1 MQTANR
7 YYDRYFSLDAVKILP
22 GEYYVTRQ
30 QRLLVTVLGSCV
42 AACLRDP
49 VAGIIGMNHF
59 MLPEADAH
67 RDTPISARA
76 RYGAFA
82 MEMLINDMIKA
93 GAHRE
98 RLQAKVFGGGAVL
111 GDYRVL
117 NVGERNARFVLDY
130 LRYEGIVLLSHDL
143 LGDYPRKVYFFPQD
157 GRVKVKLIKRLN
169 NNTILDRETRYAG
182 ELQRSGVGGE
192 TELF

>member
-49 VAGIIGMNHF
+49 GTGIIGMNHF
-59 MLPEADAH
+59 MLPEADSRH
-67 RDTPISARA
+67 DTPISARA

-93 GAHRE
+93 GACRE
-98 RLQAKVFGGGAVL
+98 RLQAKVFGGGSVL
-111 GDYRVL
+111 GHYRAI

-130 LRYEGIVLLSHDL
+130 LRIEGIALMSHDL
-143 LGDYPRKVYFFPQD
+143 LGDFPRKVYFFPQD
-157 GRVKVKLIKRLN
+157 GNVKVKLIKRLN
-169 NNTILDRETRYAG
+169 NTTILDREARYAG
-182 ELQRSGVGGE
+182 ELQRTGVCGE
-192 TELF
+192 AELF